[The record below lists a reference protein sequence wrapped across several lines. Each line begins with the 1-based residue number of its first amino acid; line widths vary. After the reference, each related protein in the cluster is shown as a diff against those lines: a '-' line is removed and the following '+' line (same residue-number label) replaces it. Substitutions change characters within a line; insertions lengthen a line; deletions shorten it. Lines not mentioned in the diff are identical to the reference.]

1 MRQPKTYGDHLT
13 LVALSRE
20 LNCQFLILNSEGI
33 DHTRLVSND
42 GEYAEDIACFT
53 LGYFPEN
60 IGEHFVSLGLEESY
74 KQRLLRTFHNETG
87 SSVTETDIR
96 MHEIE
101 IEDQSRQHEDDNTNE
116 SAHSINREPE
126 PTETES
132 DTIDTPENG
141 IESEPREINHIDEE
155 SVDLSLE
162 RPYLPN
168 EILREI
174 VMVTISLYPYMR
186 YTLQRVSLYFAEVVR
201 SIGYRRMLLS
211 PSLMPTVPRPVSVA
225 RLRRKFGRRS
235 GVMLGVRSLLRFAGP
250 RWRYAWLWFYA
261 IGDNWYELR
270 DVTWQ

>member
-1 MRQPKTYGDHLT
+1 
-13 LVALSRE
+13 
-20 LNCQFLILNSEGI
+20 
-33 DHTRLVSND
+33 
-42 GEYAEDIACFT
+42 
-53 LGYFPEN
+53 
-60 IGEHFVSLGLEESY
+60 
-74 KQRLLRTFHNETG
+74 
-87 SSVTETDIR
+87 

-101 IEDQSRQHEDDNTNE
+101 TEDQSRQNEDDNTNE

-250 RWRYAWLWFYA
+250 RWRYAWLWLYA